1 MIMIV
6 MMIMIVKDLMV
17 CMSIHMQRGATKSL
31 TW

>member
-6 MMIMIVKDLMV
+6 MMMIVKDLMG